1 MEEEAP
7 AREVE
12 EKETRAADEDRDT
25 AGKKE
30 KKRKHKHHKEHKEH
44 RESKHRRRKS
54 EGTDGEA
61 GGVSDGD
68 AAASDTPKG
77 DAAAADRDSREDDRD
92 RDRDRPKESRSR
104 DSRDDRNGHRD
115 DRGRRSPPRRSPPY
129 RRSPPP
135 YGRRSPP
142 PYRRSPPPNRYADDR
157 RFDDR
162 RRDDRRYSDRR
173 VYDDRRRYDD
183 RGDRGRGRGG
193 YRRIS
198 PSVSRSP
205 PRKKKTTPAP
215 AVDDGKP
222 KRFWD
227 GFQWVDADIKTVAS
241 QSGPLG
247 QATRKDR
254 RLYVGNLPIGSGL
267 TEKQLSEFI
276 GSSMKQ
282 RAMIPPDAADP
293 VLSVWMSP
301 EGTYAFVEFHSVDYA
316 NLALGL
322 NGIMLLTTTLRV
334 SRPNN
339 YQPSVGAATTGLEGL
354 GEIAL
359 LTSGASSISSAA
371 PLGGTG
377 PTAGNLNPQAI
388 LGALGACTGAIPA
401 ASAPAP
407 LSSTVLRCSNMLTRE
422 ELEDTEEREALKEDV
437 TEECNKYGTVEAIK
451 IPVKGNELCNLY
463 VKWSTLSGA
472 EAALKAL
479 AGRKFDGRVVGVSS
493 VPEAQFDALIDGV

>member
-1 MEEEAP
+1 
-7 AREVE
+7 
-12 EKETRAADEDRDT
+12 
-25 AGKKE
+25 
-30 KKRKHKHHKEHKEH
+30 
-44 RESKHRRRKS
+44 
-54 EGTDGEA
+54 
-61 GGVSDGD
+61 
-68 AAASDTPKG
+68 
-77 DAAAADRDSREDDRD
+77 
-92 RDRDRPKESRSR
+92 
-104 DSRDDRNGHRD
+104 
-115 DRGRRSPPRRSPPY
+115 
-129 RRSPPP
+129 
-135 YGRRSPP
+135 
-142 PYRRSPPPNRYADDR
+142 
-157 RFDDR
+157 
-162 RRDDRRYSDRR
+162 
-173 VYDDRRRYDD
+173 
-183 RGDRGRGRGG
+183 
-193 YRRIS
+193 
-198 PSVSRSP
+198 
-205 PRKKKTTPAP
+205 
-215 AVDDGKP
+215 
-222 KRFWD
+222 
-227 GFQWVDADIKTVAS
+227 
-241 QSGPLG
+241 
-247 QATRKDR
+247 
-254 RLYVGNLPIGSGL
+254 
-267 TEKQLSEFI
+267 
-276 GSSMKQ
+276 
-282 RAMIPPDAADP
+282 MIPPDAADP

-354 GEIAL
+354 V
-359 LTSGASSISSAA
+359 
-371 PLGGTG
+371 
-377 PTAGNLNPQAI
+377 GNLNPQAI